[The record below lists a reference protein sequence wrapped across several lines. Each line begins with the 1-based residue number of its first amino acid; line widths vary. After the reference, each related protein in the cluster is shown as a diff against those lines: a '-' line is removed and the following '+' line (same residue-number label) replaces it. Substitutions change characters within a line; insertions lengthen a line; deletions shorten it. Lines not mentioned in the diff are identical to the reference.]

1 MGRGKRMQETG
12 ESNQRQY
19 SIVVKKH
26 TLNQTAWF
34 QIQFQ
39 PSLAMGP
46 RTSHLTLL
54 CLRFF
59 FSKWGNNS
67 MYLIELLNS

>member
-26 TLNQTAWF
+26 TASDCLVTNSVPTFTSYGASDKSLNFTVPPF
-34 QIQFQ
+34 
-39 PSLAMGP
+39 
-46 RTSHLTLL
+46 LL
-54 CLRFF
+54 L
-59 FSKWGNNS
+59 
-67 MYLIELLNS
+67 